1 MADLIT
7 TTTLGSG
14 VPPGCHLETKSEQFP
29 NGCGFPAPGV
39 DIFQFEPLVQFHL
52 FGIDFTISKPII
64 IVALCVLLILVFFGI
79 AFGRPKLIP
88 SKIQSLGELAYLF
101 IRDQISRESIGKQ
114 GDKFIPF
121 LFSLFFFVWF
131 MNMMGIIPMAQF
143 PPSSLFVFPLMLAMM
158 VWVTYMFIGMKKQ
171 GPIKFFTNMM
181 FPPGVPKGVLG
192 ILAPIE
198 FLSNILVRPF
208 TLAVRLMANMFAGH
222 LLLTVFIVASV
233 YLASFTAVGILG
245 STASFVMTIVMTAF
259 EFMIEA
265 LQAYIFTLLTASYIA
280 GSLINEH

>member
-7 TTTLGSG
+7 TTVGSG
-14 VPPGCHLETKSEQFP
+14 VPPGCHLETTNEQFP

-39 DIFQFEPLVQFHL
+39 DIFQFEPLVSFHL
-52 FGIDFTISKPII
+52 FGIDFSIGKPII
-64 IVALCVLLILVFFGI
+64 IIFICVILMLIFFFF
-79 AFGRPKLIP
+79 AFGNPKLVP
-88 SKIQSLGELAYLF
+88 NKVQSIGELAYTF
-101 IRDQISRESIGKQ
+101 IRDQISRETIGKA

-121 LFSLFFFVWF
+121 LFSLFFFVFF
-131 MNMMGIIPMAQF
+131 MNVMGIIPFAQF
-143 PPSSLFVFPLMLAMM
+143 PPSALFVYPVMLAMM

-171 GPIKFFTNMM
+171 GPVKFFTNMM

-233 YLASFTAVGILG
+233 YLASFTAIGILG
-245 STASFVMTIVMTAF
+245 STASFVMTVIMTAF

-280 GSLINEH
+280 GSLVNEH

>member
-7 TTTLGSG
+7 TTVGSG

-39 DIFQFEPLVQFHL
+39 DIFQFEPLVSFHL
-52 FGIDFTISKPII
+52 FGIDFSISKPII
-64 IVALCVLLILVFFGI
+64 IIFICAILMLVFFFF
-79 AFGRPKLIP
+79 AFAKPKMVP
-88 SKIQSLGELAYLF
+88 TKIQSIGELGYTF
-101 IRDQISRESIGKQ
+101 IRDQISRETIGKA

-121 LFSLFFFVWF
+121 LFTLFFFVFF
-131 MNMMGIIPMAQF
+131 MNVMGIIPFAQF
-143 PPSSLFVFPLMLAMM
+143 PPSALFVYPVMLAMM
-158 VWVTYMFIGMKKQ
+158 VWVTYMYVGMKKQ

-233 YLASFTAVGILG
+233 YLMSFTAIGIIG
-245 STASFVMTIVMTAF
+245 STASFVMTVIMTAF

-280 GSLINEH
+280 GSLVNEH